1 MARFSLGL
9 FGHYRIAGSIRLSGT
24 YWYLSLMGRSILDL
38 SDSSFPEGA
47 PVRVISIKLIG
58 HTNVQVPKGTT
69 VEIGGLR
76 LLGRSIQEVES
87 ADEAIPYRIKV
98 NAFTILGGVHVHS

>member
-1 MARFSLGL
+1 MWRFSLGL
-9 FGHYRIAGSIRLSGT
+9 LGHYQLAGSIRLSGT
-24 YWYLSLMGRSILDL
+24 YWYLSLMGRTILDL
-38 SDSSFPEGA
+38 SESEFPAGE
-47 PVRVISIKLIG
+47 PIRIISIKLIG

-87 ADEAIPYRIKV
+87 IDETPPYRVRV